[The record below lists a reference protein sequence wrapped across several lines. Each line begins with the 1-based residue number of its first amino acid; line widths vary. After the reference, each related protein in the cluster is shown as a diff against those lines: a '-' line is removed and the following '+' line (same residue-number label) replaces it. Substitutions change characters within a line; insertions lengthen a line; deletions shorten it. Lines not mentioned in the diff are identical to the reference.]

1 MNLLLIISSFLTAYI
16 VFMMSF
22 YLLAK
27 WMFPKIEV
35 SEEEEYN
42 NALEA
47 LEAKKLRAARHSRRS
62 RIYRFNKQAA

>member
-1 MNLLLIISSFLTAYI
+1 MTFLLIISSLLIGYI

-27 WMFPKIEV
+27 WIFPKIDV
-35 SEEEEYN
+35 TEEEEYS

-47 LEAKKLRAARHSRRS
+47 LEAKKLRAARHSKRT
-62 RIYRFNKQAA
+62 RIYRFNRQAA

>member
-1 MNLLLIISSFLTAYI
+1 MTFLLIISSLVAGYI

-27 WMFPKIEV
+27 WIFPKIDV
-35 SEEEEYN
+35 TEEEEYS

-47 LEAKKLRAARHSRRS
+47 LEAKKLRASRQSKRT